1 MPRHNVDVRAATAVQ
16 DDTSNIKCH
25 HGCDCCLLPHEPPQ
39 HAARTHTVKQ
49 WCTGQEVPP
58 TERQVALLAEGSTA
72 RDQISVRFPLH
83 THTRV
88 AGLIDSAHASAA
100 QLVNVLLPLRRHTS
114 AVAVTTVGAVTEV
127 CSGLALVGA
136 RRVGAGAGS
145 GKVLRRDRRGR
156 ASAASGLHVLRVVRR
171 LAVLAGPGGRG
182 AARAGRGRR
191 WRRAGLRV
199 RPVVTNEQ
207 RNPRHTVP
215 RA

>member
-1 MPRHNVDVRAATAVQ
+1 MVVIAVCCHTSHHNTRH
-16 DDTSNIKCH
+16 
-25 HGCDCCLLPHEPPQ
+25 
-39 HAARTHTVKQ
+39 THTVKQ

-100 QLVNVLLPLRRHTS
+100 QLVNVLPLRRRTT
-114 AVAVTTVGAVTEV
+114 AVAVATVGAVTEV
-127 CSGLALVGA
+127 SSGLALVGA

-182 AARAGRGRR
+182 AARAGLGRR

-199 RPVVTNEQ
+199 RPVVANEQ

>member
-1 MPRHNVDVRAATAVQ
+1 MVVIAVCCHTSHHNTRH
-16 DDTSNIKCH
+16 
-25 HGCDCCLLPHEPPQ
+25 
-39 HAARTHTVKQ
+39 THTVKQ
-49 WCTGQEVPP
+49 WCTGQEVRC
-58 TERQVALLAEGSTA
+58 RQQDAKLCCWLKALQPVIKYQYGS
-72 RDQISVRFPLH
+72 RC

-114 AVAVTTVGAVTEV
+114 AVAVATVGAVTEV

>member
-1 MPRHNVDVRAATAVQ
+1 MVVIAVCCHMSHHNTRHAHTHSEPMVYGTRGAAA
-16 DDTSNIKCH
+16 
-25 HGCDCCLLPHEPPQ
+25 P
-39 HAARTHTVKQ
+39 
-49 WCTGQEVPP
+49 TG
-58 TERQVALLAEGSTA
+58 RQVALLAEGSTA
-72 RDQISVRFPLH
+72 RDQISVRFPQH

-114 AVAVTTVGAVTEV
+114 GVAVATVGAVTEV
-127 CSGLALVGA
+127 SSGLALVGA
-136 RRVGAGAGS
+136 GRVGAGAGS

-199 RPVVTNEQ
+199 RPVVANEQ